1 MATPGYIAALEQDPC
16 WQATAEDKNGD
27 HVAVMR
33 GHPGGQFENHY
44 YLYGGD
50 AYEASMPHSLNGV
63 QELFASCRLK
73 LLKGTI
79 PETENP

>member
-1 MATPGYIAALEQDPC
+1 MATAGYIAALEHDPY

-27 HVAVMR
+27 HIAIMR
-33 GHPGGQFENHY
+33 GHPGGQFEKDY

-63 QELFASCRLK
+63 KGLFASGDLK
-73 LLKGTI
+73 LLKGSI
-79 PETENP
+79 PDAENQ